1 MRRKIKNKLSAQDS
15 RKRKKEYVDGLE
27 ERVQYC
33 TETNK
38 KLKRRVDSLE
48 TDNKSLVQQLAKLH
62 SIVAQIYPS
71 KIQAGTLIMV
81 LSLSFWFVWPHPT
94 PVPSLHTVTGK

>member
-81 LSLSFWFVWPHPT
+81 LSLSFWFVWPNPT